1 MSETIVVIMTHSK
14 CGSGGLGL
22 FVTRN
27 KELLLLLDLLH
38 DFDVHLQNISDSIG
52 WCQRK
57 PLGQRNISNPIAL
70 VELDPDKLL
79 GFRCV
84 FNIVTC
90 ARVGG

>member
-1 MSETIVVIMTHSK
+1 MSETIVVPK
-14 CGSGGLGL
+14 CGSDGLGL

-38 DFDVHLQNISDSIG
+38 NFDVHLQNVGDSVG
-52 WCQRK
+52 WCQRE

-70 VELDPDKLL
+70 VELDPDKRL
-79 GFRCV
+79 GFGGV